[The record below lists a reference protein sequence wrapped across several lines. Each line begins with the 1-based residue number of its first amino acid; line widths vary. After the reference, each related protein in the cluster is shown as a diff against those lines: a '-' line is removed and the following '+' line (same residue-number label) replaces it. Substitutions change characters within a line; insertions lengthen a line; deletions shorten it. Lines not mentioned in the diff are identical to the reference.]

1 MIIPFHPKLDKF
13 YCRQALLTKVK
24 YHNGGKEEA
33 AKYYLKN
40 RGFKRK
46 SKSKYRNLSEEEKQ
60 KKNMEKIGTKI

>member
-1 MIIPFHPKLDKF
+1 MLMVDLMITPFHPKLDKF

-40 RGFKRK
+40 RGV
-46 SKSKYRNLSEEEKQ
+46 
-60 KKNMEKIGTKI
+60 